1 MSMSILDRFSLKG
14 RTTLVTGGGRGIGA
28 ALAFALAEAGADVA
42 VADLDP
48 ATAQET
54 SEAIKAL
61 GVRSLAIPVEVTNA
75 SSVTEMVAQVIRD
88 WGRLDVAVNSAGVAK
103 RSPAEEMSEEDWDFV
118 VDIDLKGIFLST
130 REEAKVMLGRGLG
143 SIINIASMSGQ
154 IVNRPQQHAHYNAAK
169 AGVIQYSRS
178 CAAEWAARG
187 VRVNTLSPGHTIS
200 PMTAGS
206 LDTMSATW
214 LANTPMGRLG
224 KPEDLQGATIFL
236 ASDASLYVT
245 GHDLVVDGGYTLW

>member
-1 MSMSILDRFSLKG
+1 MSILDRFSLKG
-14 RTTLVTGGGRGIGA
+14 FAALVTGGGRGIGA
-28 ALAFALAEAGADVA
+28 SLAFALAEAGADVA
-42 VADLDP
+42 IADLDP
-48 ATAQET
+48 ATAAET
-54 SEAIKAL
+54 SEAIKKL
-61 GVRSLAIPVEVTNA
+61 GVRSLAVQVEVTRA
-75 SSVTEMVAQVIRD
+75 DSVTAMVESVINA

-103 RSPAEEMSEEDWDFV
+103 RSPAEDMSEEDWDFV

-130 REEAKVMLGRGLG
+130 REEAKAMLKQGSG

-169 AGVIQYSRS
+169 AGVIQYSRT
-178 CAAEWAARG
+178 CAAEWANRG

-206 LDTMSATW
+206 METMSATW
-214 LANTPMGRLG
+214 LSNTPMGRLG
-224 KPEDLQGATIFL
+224 KPEDLQGAVVYL
-236 ASDASLYVT
+236 ASDASSYVT

>member
-1 MSMSILDRFSLKG
+1 MSIVDRFSLKG
-14 RTTLVTGGGRGIGA
+14 RTALVTGGGRGIGA
-28 ALAFALAEAGADVA
+28 SLAFALGEAGADVA
-42 VADLDP
+42 IADLDP
-48 ATAQET
+48 AIARET
-54 SEAIKAL
+54 SEAIKKL
-61 GVRSLAIPVEVTNA
+61 GVRSLALQVEVTRA
-75 SSVTEMVAQVIRD
+75 DSVTAMIVSVLNA
-88 WGRLDVAVNSAGVAK
+88 WGRLDVAVNSAGVAR
-103 RSPAEEMSEEDWDFV
+103 RSPAEDMSEEDWDFV

-130 REEAKVMLGRGLG
+130 REEAKAMLKQGSG

-169 AGVIQYSRS
+169 AGVIQYSRT
-178 CAAEWAARG
+178 CAAEWATRG

-206 LDTMSATW
+206 MDAMSATW

-224 KPEDLQGATIFL
+224 KPEDLQGATVFL
-236 ASDASLYVT
+236 ASDASSYVT

>member
-1 MSMSILDRFSLKG
+1 MSILDRFSLKN
-14 RTTLVTGGGRGIGA
+14 RTALVTGGGRGIGA
-28 ALAFALAEAGADVA
+28 KLAFGLAEAGADVA
-42 VADLDP
+42 IADLDL

-54 SEAIKAL
+54 SNAIKAMGL
-61 GVRSLAIPVEVTNA
+61 RSLAMQVEVTNA
-75 SSVTEMVAQVIRD
+75 ASVIQMVETVTST
-88 WGRLDVAVNSAGVAK
+88 WGQFDIAVNSAGVAK

-130 REEAKVMLGRGLG
+130 REEAKIMLKQGSG

-154 IVNRPQQHAHYNAAK
+154 IVNRPQLHAHYNAAK

-206 LDTMSATW
+206 LDEMSATW
-214 LANTPMGRLG
+214 LSNTPMGRLG
-224 KPEDLQGATIFL
+224 TPDDLQGATVFL
-236 ASDASLYVT
+236 ASDASSYVT
-245 GHDLVVDGGYTLW
+245 GHDLVVDGGYVLW

>member
-1 MSMSILDRFSLKG
+1 MSILDRFSLKG
-14 RTTLVTGGGRGIGA
+14 HTALVTGGGRGIGA
-28 ALAFALAEAGADVA
+28 SLAFALAEAGADVA
-42 VADLDP
+42 IADLDP
-48 ATAQET
+48 ATAAET
-54 SEAIKAL
+54 SEAIKKL
-61 GVRSLAIPVEVTNA
+61 GVRSLAVQVEVTRA
-75 SSVTEMVAQVIRD
+75 DSVTAMVKSVLNA

-103 RSPAEEMSEEDWDFV
+103 RSPAEDMSEEDWDFV
-118 VDIDLKGIFLST
+118 VDIDLKGIFLCT
-130 REEAKVMLGRGLG
+130 REEAKAMLKQGSG

-169 AGVIQYSRS
+169 AGVIQYSRT
-178 CAAEWAARG
+178 CAAEWANRG

-206 LDTMSATW
+206 MDAMSATW

-224 KPEDLQGATIFL
+224 KPEDLQGAVVYL
-236 ASDASLYVT
+236 ASDASSYVT

>member
-1 MSMSILDRFSLKG
+1 MSILDRFSLKG
-14 RTTLVTGGGRGIGA
+14 RTALVTGGGRGIGA
-28 ALAFALAEAGADVA
+28 KLAFALAEAGADVA
-42 VADLDP
+42 IADLDLS
-48 ATAQET
+48 TAQET
-54 SEAIKAL
+54 SEALKKL
-61 GVRSLAIPVEVTNA
+61 GIRSLATQVEVTHA
-75 SSVTEMVAQVIRD
+75 ASVTAMVERVVSA
-88 WGRLDVAVNSAGVAK
+88 WGRVDIAVNSAGVAR

-130 REEAKVMLGRGLG
+130 REEAKVMLKQGSG

-154 IVNRPQQHAHYNAAK
+154 IVNRPQLHAHYNAAK

-200 PMTAGS
+200 PMTAAAM
-206 LDTMSATW
+206 DTMSETW
-214 LANTPMGRLG
+214 LSNTPMGRLG
-224 KPEDLQGATIFL
+224 QTEDLQGATVFL
-236 ASDASLYVT
+236 ASDASSYVT